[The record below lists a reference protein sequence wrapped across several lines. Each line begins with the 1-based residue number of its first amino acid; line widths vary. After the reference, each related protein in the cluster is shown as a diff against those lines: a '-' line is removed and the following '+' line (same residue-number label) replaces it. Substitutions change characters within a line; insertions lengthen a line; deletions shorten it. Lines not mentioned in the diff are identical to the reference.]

1 MNILSVVVIIY
12 KVEKYLKQ
20 CLDSILS
27 QTYKD
32 FELILVDDGSPDGCP
47 AICDEYAD
55 KDARINVI
63 HQKNQG
69 SVMAR
74 WNGFLAATG
83 EYISF
88 IDGDDWIDPDMFEKL
103 LISADKNNADL
114 VVCGYKEASED
125 GNVDRGCPIA
135 SGLYAGDK
143 VQTVYDSAVY
153 TGKFY
158 EAGINPS
165 LWNKLIRRSLL
176 LGDFIPADPSLK
188 MGDDGAVSYPA
199 ISKAKSIYVD
209 NEFHPYNYRIV
220 SGSLSRAFDIEFFN
234 RAIKLFSG
242 LADNLKNN
250 EAMFMGIYPYS
261 LFITKIG
268 ILKLMER
275 GNGLNLS
282 EKKKILNDYYT
293 AYTKFLMTK
302 AVKSEISIDFESE
315 RMLYLF
321 IRGKIDKLIM
331 RIYFDKVVRK
341 IKRS

>member
-1 MNILSVVVIIY
+1 MNKLSVVVIIY

-20 CLDSILS
+20 CLDSILI

-47 AICDEYAD
+47 AICDAYAD
-55 KDARINVI
+55 KDARIKVI

-74 WNGFLAATG
+74 CNGFLAATG

-103 LISADKNNADL
+103 MISADKNNADL

-125 GNVDRGCPIA
+125 CNVDRACPIA
-135 SGLYAGDK
+135 SGLYTGDK

-176 LGDFIPADPSLK
+176 LGDYIPADPSLK

-199 ISKAKSIYVD
+199 ISKAKSIYID

-250 EAMFMGIYPYS
+250 EAMFKGIYPYS

-275 GNGLNLS
+275 GNGLKLS
-282 EKKKILNDYYT
+282 EKKKILSDYYSSY
-293 AYTKFLMTK
+293 AEFLTTK
-302 AVKSEISIDFESE
+302 AVKSEISIDFDSE

-321 IRGKIDKLIM
+321 TQGKVDKLI
-331 RIYFDKVVRK
+331 RHIYFDKVISK
-341 IKRS
+341 IKR

>member
-1 MNILSVVVIIY
+1 MNKLSVVVIIY

-20 CLDSILS
+20 CIDSILN

-32 FELILVDDGSPDGCP
+32 YELILVDDGSPDGCP

-83 EYISF
+83 EYVSF
-88 IDGDDWIDPDMFEKL
+88 IDGDDWIDPDMFERMVDL
-103 LISADKNNADL
+103 VDKNDADI
-114 VVCGYKEASED
+114 VVVGYKEASED
-125 GNVDRGCPIA
+125 GNVNRCCPIA

-143 VQTVYDSAVY
+143 LQTVFDSAVY

-176 LGDFIPADPSLK
+176 LGDYIPADPSLK

-199 ISKAKSIYVD
+199 ISKAQSIYVD

-250 EAMFMGIYPYS
+250 ESMFNGIYPYS

-268 ILKLMER
+268 VLKLMER
-275 GNGLNLS
+275 GNGLKLS
-282 EKKKILNDYYT
+282 EKKKILNDYYS
-293 AYTKFLMTK
+293 AYTEFLDSKT
-302 AVKSEISIDFESE
+302 VKSEISIDFDNE

-321 IRGKIDKLIM
+321 TQGKVDKLI
-331 RIYFDKVVRK
+331 RHIYFDKVVRK
-341 IKRS
+341 IKR

>member
-1 MNILSVVVIIY
+1 MNKLSVVVIIY

-55 KDARINVI
+55 KDARISVI

-125 GNVDRGCPIA
+125 GNVDKGCPIA
-135 SGLYAGDK
+135 SGLYTGDK

-176 LGDFIPADPSLK
+176 LGDYIPADPSLK

-199 ISKAKSIYVD
+199 ISKAKSIYID

-250 EAMFMGIYPYS
+250 EAMFKGIYPYS

-275 GNGLNLS
+275 GNGLKLS
-282 EKKKILNDYYT
+282 EKKKILTDYYSS
-293 AYTKFLMTK
+293 YTKFLTTK
-302 AVKSEISIDFESE
+302 AVKSEISIDFDSE

-321 IRGKIDKLIM
+321 TQGKVDKLI
-331 RIYFDKVVRK
+331 RHIYFDKVISK
-341 IKRS
+341 IKR